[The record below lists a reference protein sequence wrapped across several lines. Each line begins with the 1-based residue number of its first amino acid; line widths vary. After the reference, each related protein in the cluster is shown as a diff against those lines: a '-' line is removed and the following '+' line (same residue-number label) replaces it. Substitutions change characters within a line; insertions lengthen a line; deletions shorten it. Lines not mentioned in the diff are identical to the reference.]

1 MILWEEVN
9 NNDKTWIRCQKCVE
23 DAYIMR
29 KWYNDAKGQ
38 MQDNINQVTE
48 TEWKLH
54 REAMEAKAMQEAN
67 EQSKHIQINQSNAQ
81 H

>member
-1 MILWEEVN
+1 
-9 NNDKTWIRCQKCVE
+9 
-23 DAYIMR
+23 MR

-54 REAMEAKAMQEAN
+54 REAMEAKATQEAN